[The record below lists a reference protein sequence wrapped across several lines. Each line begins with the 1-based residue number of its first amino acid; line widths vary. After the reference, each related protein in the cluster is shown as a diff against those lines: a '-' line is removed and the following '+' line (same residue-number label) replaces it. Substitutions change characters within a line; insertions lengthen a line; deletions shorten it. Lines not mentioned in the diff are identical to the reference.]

1 MLQYTKV
8 KFVQDRITDADLK
21 AKKLFSQD
29 KEYEF
34 DYLIAG
40 FGSEPAFF
48 DIPGIEE
55 NAFTLWSLEDAEK
68 LHDHILNMFR
78 KASEE
83 KRSGQEEGNAYPGS
97 RRRRVYRRGTGR

>member
-1 MLQYTKV
+1 MQTLRPRNSFPKIR
-8 KFVQDRITDADLK
+8 VQ
-21 AKKLFSQD
+21 
-29 KEYEF
+29 F

-83 KRSGQEEGNAYPGS
+83 KIRPG
-97 RRRRVYRRGTGR
+97 GRQCLPWQ